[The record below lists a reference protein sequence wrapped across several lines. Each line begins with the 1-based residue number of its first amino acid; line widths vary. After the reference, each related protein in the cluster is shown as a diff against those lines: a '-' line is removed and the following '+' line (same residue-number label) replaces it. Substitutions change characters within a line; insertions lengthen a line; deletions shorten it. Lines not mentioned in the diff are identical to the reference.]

1 MLALTGYFLW
11 ALYNPDVKR
20 VSNQRTQEF
29 SVRESNF
36 IEKFKPVAFEG
47 VILKVKE
54 FTKIRGDRNYLMK
67 LALKPV
73 DSLQYDFES
82 NYFVREGDSEI
93 VMVMKSINFGDY
105 YLRIGD
111 TIQKIAGED
120 SLILKYSW
128 PQRKIRVEKQEIE
141 SSIFDDYHI
150 KDIEW

>member
-1 MLALTGYFLW
+1 
-11 ALYNPDVKR
+11 
-20 VSNQRTQEF
+20 
-29 SVRESNF
+29 
-36 IEKFKPVAFEG
+36 
-47 VILKVKE
+47 
-54 FTKIRGDRNYLMK
+54 
-67 LALKPV
+67 
-73 DSLQYDFES
+73 
-82 NYFVREGDSEI
+82 
-93 VMVMKSINFGDY
+93 MVMKSINFGDY